1 MTREEKVLT
10 IKHKISKEI
19 DDTVPQLIKN
29 LQWATNNRF
38 ASTSFSIFYKSSM
51 ILASLA
57 ELKQKLAINH
67 YMFEQ
72 VNSGCPIVSDDTLDI
87 LLAQPKIL
95 YPILYRGSICFDYD
109 DEYWEHEHITVFE
122 RIVHEKT
129 EETRIK
135 NEYLSCK

>member
-19 DDTVPQLIKN
+19 DAIVPQLIEN

-57 ELKQKLAINH
+57 ELKQKLMIEH

-72 VNSGCPIVSDDTLDI
+72 VNFDRFIVSEDTLDI
-87 LLAQPKIL
+87 LLEQSKII
-95 YPILYRGSICFDYD
+95 YPIADKRYIIFDYD
-109 DEYWEHEHITVFE
+109 DEYWEHEYISVLE
-122 RIVHEKT
+122 RDTHED
-129 EETRIK
+129 K
-135 NEYLSCK
+135 NKSNK

>member
-1 MTREEKVLT
+1 MTREEKVLK

-51 ILASLA
+51 ILASLV
-57 ELKQKLAINH
+57 ELKQKLMIEN

-72 VNSGCPIVSDDTLDI
+72 VNFGKFIVSKDTLDI
-87 LLAQPKIL
+87 LLEQSHIL
-95 YPILYRGSICFDYD
+95 YPIVDEGRVRFDYD
-109 DEYWEHEHITVFE
+109 DEYWEYNHITIFE
-122 RIVHEKT
+122 RCAHQQKDSEDI
-129 EETRIK
+129 
-135 NEYLSCK
+135 